1 MTHGGVVNMSLYDI
15 FIWLFIPALL
25 MGIIW
30 YFRIGPKREPGR
42 VLVLIAVP
50 ICALGIW
57 WVSRDIAPAG
67 PTGKNVSDKGQ
78 VAVGEGRFET
88 SGTCAECHR
97 EQYDSWY
104 KTFHRTMTRE
114 ATPENVKGDFNN
126 ATLVYQGV
134 TSRMTREGDSFFME
148 TGDPQTAWR
157 LAQTQAGLS
166 DPGKLPL
173 VKLRVDRVVG
183 SHFLQEC
190 LHQKANGEFERLPIM
205 YHLGEKKWVHSN
217 GSFLAP
223 DSEDFWSQS
232 RGAVWN
238 ETCLFC
244 HNTGT
249 QKNPVKGPKG
259 NVIGYKTTVHE
270 LGISCEACHGPG
282 GDHVEKE
289 RSPGGSNTGVA
300 TDVVNPARL
309 SVARRDDICARCH
322 GAIIPNPQAW
332 DFKTHRDP
340 FVPGLDLGA
349 FNHFFWSEKEQ
360 HLIASGKKAQ
370 PHSRPEPDDG
380 RFWGDGTPLTTSLEF
395 NGMALS
401 GCYQNG
407 KGAMSC
413 LSCHTMHGNDPNFLL
428 KPDMGSNEA
437 CYQCHQEYR
446 TKLAQHTRHG
456 VDSSGSQ
463 CASCHMPHQVYS
475 LMGTHV
481 SHRIQIPD
489 LKGSIGTG
497 KPHACNLC
505 HLDKSLGW
513 TKDELAKWP
522 NGKKHSS
529 GQLSPDEKNIAS
541 SILVLAQGDAR
552 SRVIFAGAFS
562 KAGARKASGDDWY
575 GLFLT
580 RLMQPERYPA
590 VRYLTHKALQS
601 TSGGIPMAWD
611 TLGRPEKRAQQLQ
624 MLSRRFD
631 ASPLFGSHPN
641 LPLGPNGL
649 PDEAVLKRLFQS
661 RSDPDLT
668 VNE

>member
-1 MTHGGVVNMSLYDI
+1 MVIMSFVDILIWMVVPTLASV
-15 FIWLFIPALL
+15 FIRYYW
-25 MGIIW
+25 
-30 YFRIGPKREPGR
+30 IGPKKRMAGNVVLLLWPILGFGLWWFSKEIKPANNPGSIIAAGSAVSGKEP
-42 VLVLIAVP
+42 
-50 ICALGIW
+50 
-57 WVSRDIAPAG
+57 
-67 PTGKNVSDKGQ
+67 K
-78 VAVGEGRFET
+78 FER
-88 SGTCAECHR
+88 SGSCAECHK
-97 EQYDSWY
+97 EQYDSWF
-104 KTFHRTMTRE
+104 KTYHRTMTRE
-114 ATPENVKGDFNN
+114 ATPEYVKGDFNN

-134 TSRMTREGDSFFME
+134 VSRMTREGDSFFME
-148 TGDPQTAWR
+148 TGDPQIAWR
-157 LAQTQAGLS
+157 LAQNPAGLS
-166 DPGKLPL
+166 DPTKLPM
-173 VKLRVDRVVG
+173 VKLKVDRVVG

-190 LHQKANGEFERLPIM
+190 LHQKPNGEYERLPIM
-205 YHLGEKKWVHSN
+205 YNLGEKKWVHSN

-259 NVIGYKTTVHE
+259 NVVGYKTTVHE

-282 GDHVEKE
+282 GEHVEKE
-289 RSPGGSNTGVA
+289 RGVIGTGNGVA
-300 TDVVNPARL
+300 NDVINPLKL

-340 FVPGLDLGA
+340 FVPGLDLSK

-360 HLIASGKKAQ
+360 LQIASGKKAV
-370 PHSRPEPDDG
+370 PHSRPEANDG

-413 LSCHTMHGNDPNFLL
+413 LTCHTMHGKDPNFLI
-428 KPDMGSNEA
+428 KPEMGSNEA
-437 CYQCHQEYR
+437 CYQCHQDYR
-446 TKLAQHTRHG
+446 GKLAQHTRHG
-456 VDSSGSQ
+456 ADSAGSQ

-475 LMGTHV
+475 LMGTHI

-489 LKGSIGTG
+489 LKGSLGTG

-513 TKDELAKWP
+513 TKEELAKWP

-529 GQLSPDEKNIAS
+529 GQLSTDEKTIAS
-541 SILVLAQGDAR
+541 SVLVLAQGDAR
-552 SRVIFAGAFS
+552 SRAIFAAAFS
-562 KAGARKASGDDWY
+562 SPAARKASGEEWY
-575 GLFLT
+575 GLYLV
-580 RLMQPERYPA
+580 RLMQTERYPA
-590 VRYLTHKALQS
+590 VRYLAHKALKS
-601 TSGGIPMAWD
+601 IEGGAQVSWD
-611 TLGRPEKRAQQLQ
+611 TLARPEQRALQLQ
-624 MLSRRFD
+624 MLSRRYD
-631 ASPLFGSHPN
+631 ARPIIGNYPN
-641 LPLGPNGL
+641 LPLTPNGL
-649 PDEAVLKRLFQS
+649 PDDVVLKRLLLS
-661 RSDPDLT
+661 RVDPDLT

>member
-1 MTHGGVVNMSLYDI
+1 MNWLVVLLVGPILGLGLWWGSKQFKLTTSTGTI
-15 FIWLFIPALL
+15 VATGLPA
-25 MGIIW
+25 
-30 YFRIGPKREPGR
+30 PVKE
-42 VLVLIAVP
+42 A
-50 ICALGIW
+50 
-57 WVSRDIAPAG
+57 
-67 PTGKNVSDKGQ
+67 
-78 VAVGEGRFET
+78 RFET
-88 SGTCAECHR
+88 SGTCAECHK
-97 EQYDSWY
+97 EHYDSWY
-104 KTFHRTMTRE
+104 KTYHRTMTRD
-114 ATPENVKGDFNN
+114 ATPEYVKGDFNN
-126 ATLVYQGV
+126 ATVTYQGV
-134 TSRMTREGDSFFME
+134 VSRMTREGDSFFME

-157 LAQTQAGLS
+157 LAQSPAGLS
-166 DPGKLPL
+166 DPTKLPL

-190 LHQKANGEFERLPIM
+190 LHQKPNGEFERLPIM
-205 YHLGEKKWVHSN
+205 YHLGEKRWVHSN

-259 NVIGYKTTVHE
+259 NVVGYKTTVHE

-282 GDHVEKE
+282 GEHVEKE
-289 RSPGGSNTGVA
+289 RALAGTNTRVA
-300 TDVVNPARL
+300 SDVVNPAQL

-322 GAIIPNPQAW
+322 GAIFPNAQAW

-340 FVPGLDLGA
+340 FVPGLDLST

-360 HLIASGKKAQ
+360 LQIASGKKAI
-370 PHSRPEPDDG
+370 PHSRPEPTDG

-413 LSCHTMHGNDPNFLL
+413 LSCHTMHGKDPNFLL
-428 KPDMGSNEA
+428 KPEMGSNEA
-437 CYQCHQEYR
+437 CYQCHQDYR
-446 TKLAQHTRHG
+446 SKLAQHTRHG
-456 VDSSGSQ
+456 ADSAGSQ

-489 LKGSIGTG
+489 LKGSLGTG

-513 TKDELAKWP
+513 TKEELAKWP
-522 NGKKHSS
+522 NGKKHSA
-529 GQLSPDEKNIAS
+529 GQLSPDETAIAS
-541 SILVLAQGDAR
+541 SVLVLAQGDAR
-552 SRVIFAGAFS
+552 SRAIFAAAFS
-562 KAGARKASGDDWY
+562 QPAARKASGEEWF
-575 GLFLT
+575 GLFLP

-590 VRYLTHKALQS
+590 VRYLTHKALKS
-601 TSGGIPMAWD
+601 AGGGSPISWD
-611 TLGRPEKRAQQLQ
+611 TLGRPEQRTQQLQ

-631 ASPLFGSHPN
+631 AKPATGTYPN
-641 LPLGPNGL
+641 LPLTPNGL
-649 PDEAVLKRLFQS
+649 PDEAVLRRLFKA
-661 RSDPDLT
+661 RLDPDVT
-668 VNE
+668 INE